1 MFPEL
6 LKIGP
11 LSIKTYGFFVAVGFL
26 AGMNYAR
33 ILARRQS
40 INPEIVLDLSLY
52 IIVSGLIGARIFY
65 VLLNW
70 DFYKKNLL
78 EIFFIWSGGLVL
90 YGGVIFAFMTSA
102 LYVYFKKLNFFVLSD
117 IFAPAFFL
125 GLAIGRIGC
134 FSAGC
139 CYGKPT
145 SLPWGVVF
153 TNPDS
158 LVAPSAL
165 GLKLHPT
172 QLYESLFS
180 FLLFLGLNFYY
191 KYKKFSGEIFFSS
204 LIFYSIWRFFI
215 EFIRWDDRGQKIL
228 GLFPSQFISI
238 LMCIFSIFALV
249 YLIRRNINEKRNSS

>member
-6 LKIGP
+6 LRIGP
-11 LSIKTYGFFVAVGFL
+11 ISIKAYGFFVAVGFL
-26 AGMNYAR
+26 AGMNYAKT
-33 ILARRQS
+33 IARHQS

-52 IIVSGLIGARIFY
+52 IVVFGLIGARIFY

-70 DFYKKNLL
+70 EFYRKNLI

-90 YGGVIFAFMTSA
+90 YGGIIFAFLMT
-102 LYVYFKKLNFFVLSD
+102 LIYTHVKKLDFFVLAD
-117 IFAPAFFL
+117 IFAPAIFL
-125 GLAIGRIGC
+125 AVSVGRIGC

-145 SLPWGVVF
+145 NLPWGVVF
-153 TNPDS
+153 SNPDS

-165 GLKLHPT
+165 GMKLHPT

-180 FLLFLGLNFYY
+180 FFLFIGLHFYY
-191 KYKKFSGEIFFSS
+191 KHKRFNGEVFFSS
-204 LIFYSIWRFFI
+204 LALYSIWRFFI
-215 EFIRWDDRGQKIL
+215 EFIRWDDRGAKIF

-238 LMCIFSIFALV
+238 IVVMLSIFAIIYFLKKNV
-249 YLIRRNINEKRNSS
+249 KREKYSG